1 MGNSASNNNNNN
13 GKEENAN
20 DVVVKFKA
28 VDMPENRNKAKPISK
43 GTALEIKYDEK
54 NYDNDDVTIEKIKS
68 SPQVSH
74 FYDCD
79 NPPPLNA
86 KILLHS
92 CCAPCSGAMFEQML
106 KEKYDVT
113 IFFYNP
119 NIHPKKEYE
128 IRKEE
133 NKRYARKY
141 NRPFID
147 CDYDARSWFERM
159 RGLENDPERLGTRCV
174 ACFDMRMEVT
184 AHYALKHGFDGFT
197 TTNATSR
204 WKDESQVDGA
214 GLKVAKDLL
223 MLSIKGNINNK
234 KVPKFWIRQW
244 KTDTFTKR
252 KYEISAEEKFYKQE
266 YCGCSYSLRDSNT
279 WRKQNGIPLV
289 RIGGEIAGL
298 GTRYFENPDIDA
310 EEESQEVVDSFFKA
324 AKNHFKVE
332 EGVKEIE
339 QKDKDDDVKEILN
352 EVYGNRKKNVNE
364 KNNVKRA
371 SLNNW

>member
-1 MGNSASNNNNNN
+1 M
-13 GKEENAN
+13 
-20 DVVVKFKA
+20 
-28 VDMPENRNKAKPISK
+28 
-43 GTALEIKYDEK
+43 
-54 NYDNDDVTIEKIKS
+54 
-68 SPQVSH
+68 
-74 FYDCD
+74 
-79 NPPPLNA
+79 
-86 KILLHS
+86 
-92 CCAPCSGAMFEQML
+92 
-106 KEKYDVT
+106 
-113 IFFYNP
+113 
-119 NIHPKKEYE
+119 
-128 IRKEE
+128 
-133 NKRYARKY
+133 
-141 NRPFID
+141 
-147 CDYDARSWFERM
+147 
-159 RGLENDPERLGTRCV
+159 
-174 ACFDMRMEVT
+174 
-184 AHYALKHGFDGFT
+184 
-197 TTNATSR
+197 
-204 WKDESQVDGA
+204 
-214 GLKVAKDLL
+214 
-223 MLSIKGNINNK
+223 

-310 EEESQEVVDSFFKA
+310 EEESQEVVDAFFKA